1 MTDSAARAQAWIADR
16 ADEMAELLI
25 RLVACET
32 ENPPGR
38 GLAECADVLRE
49 EMHRLGLS
57 PEILEIEPTGV
68 IEDPRIVRGSV
79 GAGTKLVY
87 FHGHFDVVPVQDR
100 AQFTAQ
106 RREGKI
112 VGRGT
117 ADMKGGIVS
126 MLYGAAAANEL
137 GLLGDGRIVIHLVCD
152 EETGSAVGSGYL
164 REHNLIDSRAL
175 AMMTAE
181 QSGEVIWNAA
191 KGALSM
197 RVDVHGRPVHVGQA
211 FKGVNSFLHMLKVAA
226 PLEAYAQEMSERHTS
241 YPVGDGEALGTMVVV
256 GGQSGGGSNFNVV
269 PGRTYFTVDGRFN
282 PEEDIDAELARIA
295 AVINDAAKVAGA
307 EVSIEVTQVAPP
319 ADTPLSDSAAQ
330 VLGDCVAEVTGSP
343 ARYELCAGCLDTR
356 WYSQL
361 GIPAFGFGAGRFD
374 VSHGPNEYVEE
385 AAMRRVAAVYCLFA
399 AELFALA

>member
-57 PEILEIEPTGV
+57 PEILEIESTGV
-68 IEDPRIVRGSV
+68 IEDPRIVRGNV
-79 GAGTKLVY
+79 GAGTRLVY

>member
-79 GAGTKLVY
+79 GAGTRLVY